1 MEINYQEI
9 YLQMVDDSK
18 MNVDFMDIDTYSL
31 SQLTEL
37 INEYT
42 ETYKK
47 YKNPDYK
54 FSPQNEI
61 TKIFGEHCP
70 YIWKPRT
77 SMFETQRGNTDLWKM
92 YKKTLFFNY
101 NKTKALRDAK
111 QKDKRKQDLKDYKNE
126 KRVCDI
132 CKGKYFVKNKARHCK
147 TKKHIDFA
155 KMNKID

>member
-42 ETYKK
+42 ETVKK
-47 YKNPDYK
+47 YKEGVSSED
-54 FSPQNEI
+54 EI
-61 TKIFGEHCP
+61 KKIFGNDCP
-70 YIWKPRT
+70 YALKPKIH
-77 SMFETQRGNTDLWKM
+77 MFERTRGNTDLMLM
-92 YKKTLFFNY
+92 YKKRLYSNY
-101 NKTKALRDAK
+101 NKTKTLRDKK
-111 QKDKRKQDLKDYKNE
+111 QLTKRKQDIRNYNNE
-126 KRVCDI
+126 KKVCDI
-132 CKGKYFVKNKARHCK
+132 CQGKYMVKHKARHCK

-155 KMNKID
+155 KMNEID